1 MTSRLNP
8 YLGFRDNAR
17 EAMEFYKSVFG
28 GELEISTFGDMQA
41 SEDPAEK
48 DLVMHSMLTT
58 PSGYTLMGSDT
69 PKNMEHSETSNISV
83 SLSGDSDS
91 EAELSGFFAKLSEG
105 GTVTMPLDKAPWG
118 DSFGMCIDRFG
129 TLWLVN
135 IAGAPA

>member
-69 PKNMEHSETSNISV
+69 PKSMEHSETSNISV

-91 EAELSGFFAKLSEG
+91 EAELSGFFAKLADG

-135 IAGAPA
+135 ITGASA

>member
-17 EAMEFYKSVFG
+17 EAMEFYQSVFG
-28 GELEISTFGDMQA
+28 GELEISTFGEGQA
-41 SEDPAEK
+41 SEDPSEK

-69 PKNMEHSETSNISV
+69 PKTMEHSETSNISV

-91 EAELSGFFAKLSEG
+91 EAELSGFFAKLADG

-135 IAGAPA
+135 IAGAPS

>member
-1 MTSRLNP
+1 MTSKLNP

-48 DLVMHSMLTT
+48 DLVMHSALTT

-69 PKNMEHSETSNISV
+69 PKSMEHSETSNISV

-91 EAELSGFFAKLSEG
+91 EAELSGFFAKLSDG

-135 IAGAPA
+135 ISGS

>member
-69 PKNMEHSETSNISV
+69 PKSMEHSETSNISV

-91 EAELSGFFAKLSEG
+91 EAELSGFFAKLADG

-118 DSFGMCIDRFG
+118 DNFGMCIDRFG

-135 IAGAPA
+135 ITGASA